1 MNRKERRQ
9 QRREQKRALK
19 ADGVLSE
26 APSPELSQLQA
37 KAKASLDAGDMV
49 KAEEHFRA
57 ITQAAPLEAHAFHM
71 LALIT
76 YQAGRLQD
84 AGEMILE
91 AMTRNDDDASI
102 HANCGAIMNLL
113 GRPMEAEAASR
124 HAIDLKAD
132 YTEAHNNLA
141 VSLEV
146 QGRVD
151 EALQA
156 NSRAIE
162 LDPEYTEAHINM
174 GNLRLRRG
182 DTRIAIDAY
191 KEAIRIDPNNA
202 MAHANLGAAY
212 RDTDDLEAAEEE
224 CLKAITL
231 NPDYAEGHN
240 SLGNY
245 YRVRENWG
253 AAENAFRDA
262 IKCREGYLE
271 AHLNLAGILYKAGD
285 IEGAMAKYQ
294 ELIDANE
301 DLAEAHSG
309 MGAVH
314 LGAGR
319 IKEATNSFQ
328 AAVDIKP
335 TLGYA
340 QIFLAEVKGADYE
353 EEDIAELRELLTNR
367 TLLDSDRLLIHF
379 ALGEIAD
386 QQKNYDTAF
395 ADFDAGNQ
403 LRKDK
408 LVRRGKAFD
417 GDEFD
422 KRVDA
427 IIATYTSELLE
438 KRKAVGDPTEQP
450 VFIVGMPRTGTT
462 LIEQILSCHP
472 LVAGKG
478 ETDLIKQ
485 LCAEDED
492 IAVCEDELVG
502 EIADVYLSRLK
513 EGAGDA
519 SRIIDKMPLNFLYLG
534 QIQIMFPGARIIH
547 CTRDPL
553 DTGLSCYQKFFSGPY
568 AWACDLGDIGRFQK
582 AEERLMAYWR
592 ETLSLPVLEI
602 SYEDIIAKQ
611 KEISKKAVE
620 FLGLKWDPACLD
632 FDKSDR
638 KVTTASNWQV
648 RKPIYKSS
656 IGRAGV
662 YDKFLGPLKAGLGL

>member
-9 QRREQKRALK
+9 QRREQKRAGR
-19 ADGVLSE
+19 ADDVLSE
-26 APSPELSQLQA
+26 APSPELSQLHAQ
-37 KAKASLDAGDMV
+37 AKASLDAGDMV
-49 KAEEHFRA
+49 KAEEYFRA
-57 ITQAAPLEAHAFHM
+57 ITQVAPLEAHAFHM
-71 LALIT
+71 LALIA
-76 YQAGRLQD
+76 YQAGRLEE

-91 AMTRNDDDASI
+91 AITRNEDDPSI

-113 GRPMEAEAASR
+113 GRPLEAEAASR

-146 QGRVD
+146 QGRLD
-151 EALQA
+151 EAFEA
-156 NSRAIE
+156 NARAIE
-162 LDPEYTEAHINM
+162 LNPEYTEAHINM

-182 DTRIAIDAY
+182 DTQIAIDAY

-212 RDTDDLEAAEEE
+212 RDADDLEAAEEE

-240 SLGNY
+240 SLGNLY
-245 YRVRENWG
+245 KVRENWA
-253 AAENAFRDA
+253 AAEDAFRDA

-285 IEGAMAKYQ
+285 IEGAIAKYQ
-294 ELIDANE
+294 ELIDGHE
-301 DLAEAHSG
+301 DLAEAHGG
-309 MGAVH
+309 MGVVL

-319 IKEATNSFQ
+319 TKDATKSFQ

-340 QIFLAEVKGADYE
+340 QNCLAEAKGTDYE
-353 EEDIAELRELLTNR
+353 EKDIAKLRELLTSK
-367 TLLDSDRLLIHF
+367 TLSDPDRLQIHF
-379 ALGEIAD
+379 ALGQIAD
-386 QQKNYDTAF
+386 QQKHYDTAF

-403 LRKDK
+403 LRKDT
-408 LVRRGKAFD
+408 LGRRGKVFD
-417 GDEFD
+417 ADEFD

-427 IIATYTSELLE
+427 IIATYTPALLE
-438 KRKAVGDPTEQP
+438 KRKVVGDPTQQP
-450 VFIVGMPRTGTT
+450 VFIVGVPRTGTT
-462 LIEQILSCHP
+462 LVEQILSCHP
-472 LVAGKG
+472 EVSGKG
-478 ETDLIKQ
+478 EMDLIKQ

-502 EIADVYLSRLK
+502 EIAAAYLSRLR

-519 SRIIDKMPLNFLYLG
+519 PRIIDKMPLNFLYLG

-547 CTRDPL
+547 CKRDPL
-553 DTGLSCYQKFFSGPY
+553 DTGLSCYQQIFSGPY

-582 AEERLMAYWR
+582 AEARLMAYWKD
-592 ETLSLPVLEI
+592 TLSLPILEI
-602 SYEDIIAKQ
+602 QYEDIIAEQ
-611 KEISKKAVE
+611 EPSSRKAVE

-632 FDKSDR
+632 FHKFER
-638 KVTTASNWQV
+638 MVTTASNWQV